1 MEWRWQSA
9 VRLSVNQSVGESSAG
24 LRAWLR
30 LPEHSFFHSFH
41 SFIFLYFTFVGSPGS
56 GRFGGFARALLV
68 ALSGSAHLHKSSSGV
83 SESSGRLPALCLAL
97 LRMRRSTPSARATV
111 AATSATASAVTAAAR
126 PPESIS
132 S

>member
-30 LPEHSFFHSFH
+30 LPEHSFFHLFH
-41 SFIFLYFTFVGSPGS
+41 SFIFLHFAFAGSPGS

-68 ALSGSAHLHKSSSGV
+68 ALSGPAHLHKPSPGV
-83 SESSGRLPALCLAL
+83 SESSGRLPALCLVL
-97 LRMRRSTPSARATV
+97 LRANRSALSARATV
-111 AATSATASAVTAAAR
+111 TATSATASAVTATAR